1 MADQA
6 MAAARAV
13 AQPEAGG
20 LGWDWSNDGH
30 WLFRANGR
38 LNVCV
43 SRVGTQIT

>member
-6 MAAARAV
+6 MAAARAA

-38 LNVCV
+38 LNVYV
-43 SRVGTQIT
+43 NGAGTQIT